1 MGEVVSKIT
10 EICLHYNKSNDNFDM
25 IINVDSD
32 DSLVYSDDTIYDDD
46 GDEIICK
53 YYEEREPSITEQLA
67 REFLTDMRN
76 FMTR

>member
-1 MGEVVSKIT
+1 MGEILSKT
-10 EICLHYNKSNDNFDM
+10 TMICLQYDKSNDNFDM
-25 IINVDSD
+25 ISNVDSD
-32 DSLVYSDDTIYDDD
+32 DSLVYSDDTIYN
-46 GDEIICK
+46 GDEIIFK

>member
-1 MGEVVSKIT
+1 MGEILSKT
-10 EICLHYNKSNDNFDM
+10 TMICLHYDKSNDNFDM
-25 IINVDSD
+25 ISNVDSD
-32 DSLVYSDDTIYDDD
+32 DSLVYSDDTIYN
-46 GDEIICK
+46 GDEIIFK

>member
-1 MGEVVSKIT
+1 
-10 EICLHYNKSNDNFDM
+10 M
-25 IINVDSD
+25 ISNVDSD

-53 YYEEREPSITEQLA
+53 CYEERESSITEQLA

>member
-1 MGEVVSKIT
+1 MGEIVSKIT

-25 IINVDSD
+25 ISNVDSD
-32 DSLVYSDDTIYDDD
+32 DSIVYSDDTIYN
-46 GDEIICK
+46 GDEIIFK

-67 REFLTDMRN
+67 REFLTYMRN

>member
-1 MGEVVSKIT
+1 MGEILSKIT

-25 IINVDSD
+25 ISYVDSD
-32 DSLVYSDDTIYDDD
+32 DSLVYSDDTIYN
-46 GDEIICK
+46 GDEIIFK

-67 REFLTDMRN
+67 REFLTYMRN

>member
-32 DSLVYSDDTIYDDD
+32 DSLVYSDDTIDD
-46 GDEIICK
+46 GDEIIFK
-53 YYEEREPSITEQLA
+53 YYEERESSITEQLA